1 MHHGPEFTVVF
12 LVCVTLALGA
22 LMRLIGGR
30 IRVPYTIAILLLGL
44 GAGFALKQVHEE
56 IDVLA
61 ILERGKHIRPDL
73 IIFAFLP
80 ALVFESSYALDVHAF
95 RKNAGA
101 VVLLAGPALV
111 VSTVLTGLVMVLLTR
126 SSWEW
131 TLTEALVFGA
141 LISATDPVAVVAIL
155 RECGAPKRLGVLIE
169 GESLLNDGTS
179 IVVFQVML
187 AVLIEGGWSNVTA
200 GGTTLDFLI
209 TVTGGI
215 GVGLGLALIACWLV
229 DRTFNDP
236 MVEITVTLII
246 AYASMVIAEGLLH
259 VSGVMAVVT
268 AGLWMGGPGRT
279 HISPEVHHF
288 LHKFWEMLAYIA
300 NTLIFFLVGLV
311 VAAQVERARLIDL
324 LLVLA
329 AYVAVMVLRF
339 LITFAFGPLIRM
351 VGDPVSKAEATVM
364 SWGGLRGA
372 VSLALALFVSQHPD
386 IPPALREQVLL
397 VTAGVVLLTILLNGS
412 TTGRLLAMMGF
423 AKPPLAEQVA
433 QLTARASVLHEV
445 EERIDAVSQSRDLRT
460 VSWDEV
466 EKDISQRR
474 ALIDTDLTKVR
485 RELVSATGAERAVGF
500 WQQALSIERQAYWW
514 AFAHGTLDP
523 MAARILDREID
534 VQLDRLAK
542 GGAHAP
548 ATRTPAIRGLRGAFA
563 RWMQK
568 SGRQFGA
575 VQFGHLSLL
584 YNLSRGE
591 ALAAEKV
598 LSELGK
604 LKGIDPDVLE
614 EIRTTYQG
622 YLMAGKERLEDMRS
636 NLPEITRA
644 IETRLAKRIQLNF
657 EREGY
662 EHLAHRGAID
672 EDVANKALDTVER
685 EMKRLLARPR
695 EVELPETADLVRTA
709 PMFSGLDE
717 AALKHLADITLEQVL
732 SPGEVLFRE
741 GAKGDSM
748 FIVAR
753 GAMHVIKTINGDE
766 RVVTVLGG
774 GDILG
779 EMSLLTGEPRTATI
793 RAATTVTVGKI
804 NREDFEHLMDT
815 QPDVRQGVWACFAR
829 ARFDNFLLGIKR
841 YGHLDREARTGW
853 FEQGTHIELK
863 AGDVIDWGDAAHV
876 FLATGSVEVGGVE
889 RSAPIL
895 LDTEKDAVFRA
906 TAETRAVLIPARQ
919 IEDEEA

>member
-22 LMRLIGGR
+22 ITRLIGGR
-30 IRVPYTIAILLLGL
+30 IRIPYTIAILLLGL

-56 IDVLA
+56 INVLDL
-61 ILERGKHIRPDL
+61 LERGKHIKPDL

-80 ALVFESSYALDVHAF
+80 ALVFESAYALDVHAF
-95 RKNAGA
+95 RKNMGA

-111 VSTVLTGLVMVLLTR
+111 VSTVLTGLVMVLLTG
-126 SSWEW
+126 SSWQW

-179 IVVFQVML
+179 IVVFQVL
-187 AVLIEGGWSNVTA
+187 LFVLIEGGWSNVTA

-209 TVTGGI
+209 TVSGGL

-236 MVEITVTLII
+236 MVEITITLII

-268 AGLWMGGPGRT
+268 AGMWMGGPGRT

-311 VAAQVERARLIDL
+311 VAAQVEQARLIDL

-339 LITFAFGPLIRM
+339 AITFGFGPLIKL
-351 VGDPVSKAEATVM
+351 VGDPVSKAETTVM

-372 VSLALALFVSQHPD
+372 VSLALALIVSQDPHID
-386 IPPALREQVLL
+386 PALREQILL
-397 VTAGVVLLTILLNGS
+397 VTAGVVLLTILINGS
-412 TTGRLLAMMGF
+412 TTGRLLAKMGF

-433 QLTARASVLHEV
+433 QLTAKASVLHEV
-445 EERIDAVSQSRDLRT
+445 EERIEAVSQSRDLRT
-460 VSWDEV
+460 VSWGEV
-466 EKDISQRR
+466 EEDIAKRR
-474 ALIDTDLTKVR
+474 QQIDA
-485 RELVSATGAERAVGF
+485 ELRKARHELGSATGAERALGF
-500 WQQALSIERQAYWW
+500 WRQALSMERQAYWW

-523 MAARILDREID
+523 LAARILDREID

-542 GGAHAP
+542 GDATAP

-568 SGRQFGA
+568 SSRQFGA

-598 LSELGK
+598 LAEIDK
-604 LKGIDPDVLE
+604 LKGVDPDVLA
-614 EIRTTYQG
+614 EIRETYQG
-622 YLMAGKERLEDMRS
+622 YLRAGKERLEDMRS

-662 EHLAHRGAID
+662 DHLAHRGAID
-672 EDVANKALDTVER
+672 EGVALNALDAVER
-685 EMKRLLARPR
+685 EMKRLLVRPR
-695 EVELPETADLVRTA
+695 EVELPETADLVRSA

-717 AALKHLADITLEQVL
+717 AALKNLADITLEQVL

-741 GAKGDSM
+741 GDKGDSM

-753 GAMHVIKTINGDE
+753 GAVHVIKTIGGHE
-766 RVVTVLGG
+766 TLLTVLGG

-779 EMSLLTGEPRTATI
+779 EMSLLSGEPRTATI

-804 NREDFEHLMDT
+804 GREDFEHLMET
-815 QPDVRQGVWACFAR
+815 QPEVRDGVWTCFTR
-829 ARFDNFLLGIKR
+829 ARFDNYLLGNLR
-841 YGHLDREARTGW
+841 YRDLDRDARSAW
-853 FEQGTHIELK
+853 FEKGIHVEL
-863 AGDVIDWGDAAHV
+863 ASGDVLDYGEAAHV
-876 FLATGSVEVGGVE
+876 FLATGAVELWGATREAPALLKVG
-889 RSAPIL
+889 
-895 LDTEKDAVFRA
+895 KDAVFTA
-906 TAETRAVLIPARQ
+906 KAETRAVLLPPAHA
-919 IEDEEA
+919 DEEVA